1 MLTAGIVAEFNPF
14 HEGHRY
20 LIKQARERGATH
32 IVCCMSGAAV
42 QRGELAITDK
52 HTRAAMAMEG
62 GADLVVE
69 FPAPFSCSSA
79 EFFAKYA
86 VGTLVKLGIG
96 ILAFGSEC
104 EDKSL
109 LKRTAEASC
118 RLACEELTRSFAAQG
133 MSYPAAICAAA
144 RELEGD
150 DVAEVLSNP
159 NSTLAVEYINALQSV
174 PQVDILPVKRVGAAH
189 DSDSPDGFPS
199 GMELRR
205 RMLSGGLQADFSP
218 VAPDAAERVIY
229 YNILTAD
236 KQRLMQLPE
245 LGEPL
250 ADRIIKLAAD
260 PPPTLDEFLMAVK
273 NKSCTLARLRR
284 SALHLTLGVQG
295 AADLLPDPPHI
306 RILAMNERGR
316 EVLSSAETDIP
327 VSASLK
333 KLEQSS
339 ERSARVISI
348 ENRAVR
354 LMQLCTGRF
363 ENEYTRKFV
372 ITP

>member
-69 FPAPFSCSSA
+69 LPAPFSCSSA

-109 LKRTAEASC
+109 LKRTAEASR
-118 RLACEELTRSFAAQG
+118 RLAGEELTRSFAAQG

-159 NSTLAVEYINALQSV
+159 NSTLAVEYINALQSA

-189 DSDSPDGFPS
+189 DSDSSDGFPS

-218 VAPDAAERVIY
+218 VAPAAAERVIY

-339 ERSARVISI
+339 ECSARVISI